1 MKYPKEYLD
10 EIKLRLKVS
19 QVVGKSVQLKK
30 RGKEFIGLSPFKN
43 EKSPSF
49 TVNDEKEFYHCFSS
63 NEHGNI
69 FDFLMK
75 TKSIGFGEAVR
86 TLAAEAGMQPYR
98 FSNFDKKKDLRF
110 QNYKNIFKDYSKY
123 FHQQLFLENNKDA
136 LDYLLKRGLNKN
148 VINEFQLGY
157 VPWKNNFYDD
167 LLKKYNEE
175 DIALTG
181 LYYKNDKTGKN
192 VDRFNSRIIF
202 PVNNI
207 SGDTIA
213 FGGRIIR
220 ESKLAKYI
228 NSPETEF
235 YKKGNMIFNLDK
247 AKDSRAETD
256 EVIIVE
262 GYMDVVSVYSSGV
275 KNVIANSGTALTERQ
290 IDLIWKFFSNPIIC
304 LDGDESGQKAALRI
318 AEKLFPII
326 NEKNKIYFSIMPEG
340 KDPDDFIKQ
349 NGKDGFV
356 SLLKDKQ
363 IIQTYIWNYHLNKID
378 QNNPFEVSKFEKEI
392 KKLSYSIQDETLKKY
407 VLEDFLEKIK
417 KLTPIQTYKQSYNYN
432 KFNKKKDYQILK
444 ETKILHQ
451 KRKNLSKT
459 QIIEFSI
466 LFIVLNYFEIAS
478 KKLEELS
485 EIEFISEKNES
496 LKNTI
501 ITALSN
507 SNSKNDNAL
516 EKIRKEYQ
524 DLSKEIEENSNIQ
537 ITTKDKNDQDIL
549 DLLDEL
555 IRDFK
560 EQDNLKKIESL
571 ENELI
576 NNLDENSYSEL
587 IKLKSQLNRD

>member
-19 QVVGKSVQLKK
+19 QVVGKFVQLKK

-63 NEHGNI
+63 SEHGNI

-136 LDYLLKRGLNKN
+136 LDYLLKRGLNTN
-148 VINEFQLGY
+148 VIKEFQLGY

-262 GYMDVVSVYSSGV
+262 GYMDVVSVYSAGV
-275 KNVIANSGTALTERQ
+275 KNVIANSGTALTEKQ

-318 AEKLFPII
+318 AEKLFPMI

-378 QNNPFEVSKFEKEI
+378 QNNPFEISKFEKEI

-485 EIEFISEKNES
+485 EIEFISEKNDS
-496 LKNTI
+496 LKNVI
-501 ITALSN
+501 ISALSN

-524 DLSKEIEENSNIQ
+524 DLSDEIEENSNIQ
-537 ITTKDKNDQDIL
+537 ITTKDKNNQDIL
-549 DLLDEL
+549 DLLDGL
-555 IRDFK
+555 ILDFK
-560 EQDNLKKIESL
+560 EQGNLKKIESL
-571 ENELI
+571 EKELI
-576 NNLDENSYSEL
+576 NNLDENSYLEL

>member
-19 QVVGKSVQLKK
+19 QVVGKTVQLKK

-63 NEHGNI
+63 SEHGNI

-136 LDYLLKRGLNKN
+136 LDYLLKRGLNTN
-148 VINEFQLGY
+148 VIKEFQLGY

-167 LLKKYNEE
+167 LSKKYTEE

-207 SGDTIA
+207 SGDAIA

-262 GYMDVVSVYSSGV
+262 GYMDVVSVYSAGV
-275 KNVIANSGTALTERQ
+275 KNVIANSGTALTEKQ

-318 AEKLFPII
+318 AEKLFPMI

-485 EIEFISEKNES
+485 EIEFISEKNDS
-496 LKNTI
+496 LKNVI
-501 ITALSN
+501 ISALSN

-524 DLSKEIEENSNIQ
+524 DLSDEIEENSNIQ
-537 ITTKDKNDQDIL
+537 IITKDKNDQDIL

-555 IRDFK
+555 ILDFK

-571 ENELI
+571 EKELI
-576 NNLDENSYSEL
+576 NNLDENSYLEL

>member
-63 NEHGNI
+63 SEHGNI

-136 LDYLLKRGLNKN
+136 LDYLLKRGLNTN
-148 VINEFQLGY
+148 VIKEFQLGY

-167 LLKKYNEE
+167 LSKKYTEE

-207 SGDTIA
+207 SGDAIA

-262 GYMDVVSVYSSGV
+262 GYMDVVSVYSAGV
-275 KNVIANSGTALTERQ
+275 KNVIANSGTALTEKQ

-318 AEKLFPII
+318 AEKLFPMI

-485 EIEFISEKNES
+485 EIEFISEKNDS
-496 LKNTI
+496 LKNVI
-501 ITALSN
+501 ISALSN

-524 DLSKEIEENSNIQ
+524 DLSDEIEENSNIQ
-537 ITTKDKNDQDIL
+537 IITKDKNDQDIL

-555 IRDFK
+555 ILDFK

-571 ENELI
+571 EKELI
-576 NNLDENSYSEL
+576 NNLDENSYLEL